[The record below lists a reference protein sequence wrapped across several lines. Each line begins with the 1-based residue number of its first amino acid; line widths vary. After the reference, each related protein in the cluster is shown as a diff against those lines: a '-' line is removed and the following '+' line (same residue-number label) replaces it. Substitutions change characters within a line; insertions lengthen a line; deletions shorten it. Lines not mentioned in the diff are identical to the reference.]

1 MEEELTE
8 YIKVIKNDPQTRDRQ
23 VMEYISEIKTIHDS
37 FFENGINQYNID
49 CKTML
54 LSYCERLSYYDKSRT
69 SFDTYLRYADFIQ
82 TKAKREIDYQASAD
96 KDSEEMSK
104 TGKGIINILT
114 GVSNSIPSPE
124 FRVYLVLL
132 GVAVF
137 KDEGSITKK
146 QREFLEEVFKSLQIA
161 G

>member
-8 YIKVIKNDPQTRDRQ
+8 YIKVIKNDPQTRDTQ
-23 VMEYISEIKTIHDS
+23 VMGYISEIKTIHDDV
-37 FFENGINQYNID
+37 FDNGINQYNID

-54 LSYCERLSYYDKSRT
+54 LSYCERLSYYDKTRT
-69 SFDTYLRYADFIQ
+69 SYDTYLRYADFIQ
-82 TKAKREIDYQASAD
+82 TKAKREVDYQASAN
-96 KDSEEMSK
+96 KDPEEMNK
-104 TGKGIINILT
+104 TSKGIVNILT

-124 FRVYLVLL
+124 FRIYLVLL

-137 KDEGSITKK
+137 KDEGPITKK
-146 QREFLEEVFKSLQIA
+146 QREFLEDIFKSLQIA